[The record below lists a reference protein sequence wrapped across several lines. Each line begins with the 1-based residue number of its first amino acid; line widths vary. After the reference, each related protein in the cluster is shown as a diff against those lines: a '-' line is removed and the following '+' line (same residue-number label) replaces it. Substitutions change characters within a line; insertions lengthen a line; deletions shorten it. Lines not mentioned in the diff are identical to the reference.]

1 MKIGLIADTHLPS
14 AGPELSAEIAQAF
27 EGVDLILH
35 SGDIYIVSCL
45 DWLEGIA
52 PVKAVLGL
60 FDHLQGDPRVESQ
73 TRVLELEGHS
83 IGMAHELIIP
93 GMRSKE
99 IVPKAI
105 DRFFPDGASMADAMT
120 EVFGAPVDIVVAGFT
135 HETHHRGAP
144 RHPVYQP
151 RKRHLAEP
159 EDAAGDARH
168 PGPYTGQ
175 PRSPHSGH
183 GADVG
188 SQSNARSEPLH
199 AVTLASAGIILFMHH
214 FEL

>member
-14 AGPELSAEIAQAF
+14 AGPELSAQIAQAF

-135 HETHHRGAP
+135 HETMIEEHGG
-144 RHPVYQP
+144 V
-151 RKRHLAEP
+151 LFIN
-159 EDAAGDARH
+159 
-168 PGPYTGQ
+168 PGSATWP
-175 PRSPHSGH
+175 
-183 GADVG
+183 
-188 SQSNARSEPLH
+188 SQKMRPG
-199 AVTLASAGIILFMHH
+199 TLAIL
-214 FEL
+214 ELTPDSREAHIVDTAQM